1 MARFVLQQS
10 ATLAM
15 EQPMLQT
22 AVPDSDAEYPELR
35 ERVRAYY
42 DDFLPYLERDL
53 VRENPRHTRVLAA
66 LRELIRP
73 GCTFLDLGCG
83 IGVTTREACRLGAS
97 AVGVDL
103 SPKLIERAASL
114 SDAEFLVAD
123 ITAIALDRRFDVV
136 ALVDAIEH
144 IAPARYDALW
154 EVLSTH
160 VAPGGLL
167 YINYPD
173 PQLMSQLQTEIPDQL
188 QIIDESVPVDTVLS
202 AAAAV
207 GFTLVHEARYS
218 LTPRE
223 RYVEL
228 LFQRRRDGRHPRPEL
243 SAAPT
248 RPILGVWA
256 ADDNFH
262 FIAPL
267 VQRLTAHW
275 RIKCFGGHG
284 RQVDEQLRREID
296 EVDACW
302 FEWAAGP
309 AVPGSRLVE
318 GKPAVVRLHRYEA
331 YTSAPTHICWENIDT
346 LFLVS
351 KGVQGMLE
359 RLHPEV
365 LPRVRNLR
373 LLPNAIDTREYPRP
387 VAADRGTRL
396 VWLGRL
402 SPEKNPALALQIIE
416 QLRRRVP
423 DATLT
428 FAGPVS
434 DPVLIDYLLQ
444 QVQAM
449 HLDGCVNFAGE
460 IEKRTLPGFLRQFS
474 VILNTSYVEGHSVA
488 LLEGMAAGLRPV
500 VHRFIGA
507 SDVYP
512 EDWLYD
518 TPAQAVSRIVRRPF
532 TPEEHHD
539 FVVSQYDL
547 AEQSQRVDAVLQAV
561 LARR

>member
-1 MARFVLQQS
+1 
-10 ATLAM
+10 
-15 EQPMLQT
+15 MLQT
-22 AVPDSDAEYPELR
+22 AVPEANAEYPELR

-42 DDFLPYLERDL
+42 DEFLPYLERDL
-53 VRENPRHTRVLAA
+53 ERENPRHARVLAA

-73 GCTFLDLGCG
+73 GCRFLDLGCG
-83 IGVTTREACRLGAS
+83 IGITTREARRLGAS

-114 SDAEFLVAD
+114 SDADFIVAD
-123 ITAIALDRRFDVV
+123 ITAIALERRFDLV

-144 IAPARYDALW
+144 IAPERYDALW
-154 EVLSTH
+154 QVLASH
-160 VAPGGLL
+160 AAPGGLL

-173 PQLMSQLQTEIPDQL
+173 PQLMSELQVEIPDQL
-188 QIIDESVPVDTVLS
+188 QIIDESVPVDVVL
-202 AAAAV
+202 AAAAAA

-228 LFQRRRDGRHPRPEL
+228 LFQRERAGQPPRATARATP
-243 SAAPT
+243 ARPT
-248 RPILGVWA
+248 LGVWA

-262 FIAPL
+262 FISPL
-267 VQRLTAHW
+267 VQRLSATW
-275 RIKCFGGHG
+275 RVRCFGGHG
-284 RQVDEQLRREID
+284 RQAEAQLRREIA

-309 AVPGSRLVE
+309 AVPGSRLLD

-331 YTSAPTHICWENIDT
+331 YTAAPSQICWENIHT

-365 LPRVRNLR
+365 LPRVRQLT
-373 LLPNAIDTREYPRP
+373 LLPNAIDTTLYPP
-387 VAADRGTRL
+387 PDAADRGTRL
-396 VWLGRL
+396 VWLGRI
-402 SPEKNPALALQIIE
+402 SPEKNPALALQVIE

-428 FAGPVS
+428 FAGPVQ

-449 HLDGCVNFAGE
+449 QLEGHVHFEGAIDKSA
-460 IEKRTLPGFLRQFS
+460 LPGFLQQFS

-500 VHRFIGA
+500 VHRFVGA
-507 SDVYP
+507 DAVYP
-512 EDWLYD
+512 DAWLYD

-532 TPEEHHD
+532 TPLEHHA
-539 FVVSQYDL
+539 FVVGQFDL
-547 AEQSQRVDAVLQAV
+547 ATQAQRVDTALQAMLV
-561 LARR
+561 RR